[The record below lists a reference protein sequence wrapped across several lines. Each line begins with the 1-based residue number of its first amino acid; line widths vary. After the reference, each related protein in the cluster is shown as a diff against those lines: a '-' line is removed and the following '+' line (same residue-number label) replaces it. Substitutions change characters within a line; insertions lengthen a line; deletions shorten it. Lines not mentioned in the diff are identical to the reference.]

1 MLTEDGCKQRQ
12 QNLWNRIPS
21 SFDWVLI
28 GDSRHVQYFSGFR
41 VNPLSFSADQK
52 SLLLL
57 NRDGRSTLVAD
68 NFTRRTCTCDV
79 HATDEEIF
87 PWYTHKKSV
96 INRDDALLRGLQE
109 CRSQWST
116 GHGLIEP
123 EGVPELIAATVSEHA
138 EWQFEGFTNADG
150 QKLTTLG
157 CVIRDL
163 RRQKLPDE
171 VALLKKCMKAGDAGH
186 AAAMDAIQPGMTEL
200 DLYLTIQNA
209 AIRTAGQAATVYGDF
224 RANNAAQHKA
234 GGLPTDYVLKDGDL
248 FIADFSVIIDGYRSD
263 FTNTMAVGTA
273 STAAVRQFEAC
284 EAALTAAAGGLKEGA
299 TGQAI
304 YELASAEFLARNYP
318 ALSHHCGHGLGMEHP
333 EPPILVPESTDTL
346 RTGDVVTIEPGL
358 YIEGVGGMRFEH
370 NYLIT
375 ESGSE
380 QLSHHH
386 IGLTK

>member
-1 MLTEDGCKQRQ
+1 MLTEEGCQQRQ
-12 QNLWNRIPS
+12 QNLWNRIPQT
-21 SFDWVLI
+21 FDWVLI
-28 GDSRHVQYFSGFR
+28 GDCRHVQYFSGFR

-52 SLLLL
+52 ALLLL
-57 NRDGRSTLVAD
+57 NRSGQSTLIAD

-79 HATDEEIF
+79 FATSEEIY

-96 INRDDALLRGLQE
+96 INRDEALVQAVNE
-109 CRSQWST
+109 CRSQWAT
-116 GHGLIEP
+116 GRGLIEP
-123 EGVPELIAATVSEHA
+123 EGICEQLAAAVSDHA
-138 EWQFEGFTNADG
+138 NTQFEGFTNADG
-150 QKLTTLG
+150 EKLTTLG
-157 CVIRDL
+157 GVIRDL

-171 VALLKKCMKAGDAGH
+171 IALLKRCMKAGDAGH

-200 DLYLTIQNA
+200 DLYLIIQNA
-209 AIRTAGQAATVYGDF
+209 AIQTAGQAVAVYGDF
-224 RANNAAQHKA
+224 RANNAGQHKA
-234 GGLPTDYVLKDGDL
+234 GGLPTNYVLHEGDL
-248 FIADFSVIIDGYRSD
+248 FIADYSVIIDGYRSD
-263 FTNTMAVGTA
+263 FTNTMAVGNP
-273 STAAVRQFEAC
+273 SDAAVRQFEAC
-284 EAALTAAAGGLKEGA
+284 DAALNAAAAGLKTGA
-299 TGQAI
+299 TGKAI

-375 ESGSE
+375 ETGSE

-386 IGLTK
+386 IGLTR